1 MAIRRS
7 GGAAMSNAKRD
18 TTTTSRK
25 GRPKVGSR
33 AMTPA
38 ERKRRQRQK
47 VKEAKASDPSWLRLR
62 KEILAMMFDKFP
74 FADIEELAAALE
86 TVGMAIRFANMAECK
101 DYKERAANALR
112 AVFQPEAMEDYS
124 VTHPEFLPYVPNPEL
139 KENYPRAYGRS
150 LIDLYCDI
158 FDSHESNEDTD
169 E

>member
-7 GGAAMSNAKRD
+7 GGAAMSIAKRD
-18 TTTTSRK
+18 NKGTSRK
-25 GRPKVGSR
+25 GRPKVGSI

-47 VKEAKASDPSWLRLR
+47 AKEAKASDPSWLRLR
-62 KEILAMMFDKFP
+62 EEIFAMMFDKFP

-86 TVGMAIRFANMAECK
+86 AVGMAIRFSNMSECNNK
-101 DYKERAANALR
+101 KRAADALL
-112 AVFQPEAMEDYS
+112 AVSQPEAMEDFS
-124 VTHPEFLPYVPNPEL
+124 VTLPEFLPHVPNPEL
-139 KENYPRAYGRS
+139 KKNYPRAYGRN